1 MSDQSA
7 FDTDVWTLTRFV
19 IETGRQAKGATGEL
33 TQLINAMLTA
43 IKAISSAVR
52 KAGLAHLQGIAGSV
66 NVTGD
71 DVKKLDVL
79 SNDLVINM
87 LRASYS
93 TCCMVSEENKDLIV
107 TPKDKRGKYVV
118 CFDPLDGSSN
128 IDCLASIGTIF
139 AIYKRAVGEFILTE
153 RNVRI
158 KPKGKIYSLNE
169 GYAKYF
175 HPSINEYLK
184 HKKYP
189 EDGSSPYGA
198 RYVGSMV
205 SDVHRTIAYGGIF
218 MYPANEKSPK
228 GKLRLLYECNPIAFL
243 IEQAGGLA
251 TTGTQRVLDV
261 QPEALHQR
269 VPFVVGSPDDV
280 NEYLS
285 FVQKYS

>member
-1 MSDQSA
+1 MSDRST

-19 IETGRQAKGATGEL
+19 MEMGRKAKGATGEL
-33 TQLINAMLTA
+33 TQLINSMLTA

-52 KAGLAHLQGIAGSV
+52 KAGLAHLQGLAGSV

-87 LRASYS
+87 LRASFG
-93 TCCMVSEENKDLIV
+93 TCCMVSEENKELIV

-139 AIYKRAVGEFILTE
+139 AIYKRAIGEFILTE
-153 RNVRI
+153 KNVRI
-158 KPKGKIYSLNE
+158 KPRGKIYSLNE

-175 HPSINEYLK
+175 HASVNDYIR
-184 HKKYP
+184 HKKHP

-205 SDVHRTIAYGGIF
+205 SDVHRTITYGGIF
-218 MYPANEKSPK
+218 LYPANEKSPE

-243 IEQAGGLA
+243 VEQAGGLA
-251 TTGTQRVLDV
+251 STGTQRVLEV
-261 QPEALHQR
+261 QPKAIHQR

-285 FVQKYS
+285 FVRKHQ